1 MPTAQTRLES
11 SSHLG
16 TSSSNPGPTG
26 RPPLLP
32 PWAPDAPPGDDA
44 PETESESSQDAIS
57 PPDGAQAPTAAPEST
72 APSWNGPRRLI
83 GTAASGR
90 AGGRA
95 GRNNVR
101 KAVRG
106 ALGSMGG
113 ARAATRSSIAGR
125 STAGRLS
132 AFLNAAVGSGIA
144 AAARSFGLSEY
155 IGKSSELFLAK
166 LVDVIAPAGGLTEE
180 AIARSAAAATLQEL
194 FDTLEME
201 KDGVARL
208 ESLSDQMLADTL
220 VRFVVNYIYERIL
233 NALTAHLHWTGK
245 SHQHIREVE
254 VTARDYIEVAVRTD
268 LGDPIRRALA
278 TQGDSFDW
286 TSSSGER
293 LIAQVFEETM
303 KVVEAGINHDE
314 RA

>member
-1 MPTAQTRLES
+1 
-11 SSHLG
+11 
-16 TSSSNPGPTG
+16 
-26 RPPLLP
+26 
-32 PWAPDAPPGDDA
+32 
-44 PETESESSQDAIS
+44 
-57 PPDGAQAPTAAPEST
+57 
-72 APSWNGPRRLI
+72 
-83 GTAASGR
+83 
-90 AGGRA
+90 
-95 GRNNVR
+95 
-101 KAVRG
+101 
-106 ALGSMGG
+106 MGG
-113 ARAATRSSIAGR
+113 ARAASRSSIAGR

-144 AAARSFGLSEY
+144 AAARSFGLSDY
-155 IGKSSELFLAK
+155 IGKSSDLFLAK
-166 LVDVIAPAGGLTEE
+166 LVDIIAPAGGLTEE

-254 VTARDYIEVAVRTD
+254 LTARDYIEVAVRTD
-268 LGDPIRRALA
+268 LGDPVMRALA